1 MPLFLIEINLAR
13 KLQSSPGVV
22 AEIREIKDQ
31 ESIHWLISFLSMDQ
45 KKTFCLY
52 ETNNLKAVQQ
62 ATGRVAVQGGG
73 IIEIDTEM
81 IPSEY
86 QRRLLHGRSG

>member
-13 KLQSSPGVV
+13 KLQSSPGVL
-22 AEIREIKDQ
+22 AEMREVNDQ
-31 ESIHWLISFLSMDQ
+31 ESIRWLISFLSMDQ

-52 ETNNLKAVQQ
+52 ETTNLEVIQQ
-62 ATGRVAVQGGG
+62 AAGRVAVQEEG
-73 IIEIDTEM
+73 IIEIDSEI

-86 QRRLLHGRSG
+86 KRRLLLDRSG